1 MPDSELHNTV
11 TPSRR
16 AFMRASVAAAAAGA
30 TGSASVWSS
39 HSPFGRS
46 EALLP
51 ALGVLAV
58 GAAAG
63 LYVGVNWQINSRTS
77 DFSDVDNQQASLEIW
92 STTDSVDTASQSGWR
107 DIFNAWRLTADS
119 DPIHDGNPVYS
130 TSFTGTT
137 GESAYLNAAWSEIR
151 AELTSS
157 IENGVDAATA
167 KTNCRN
173 VLDIHTTRAAIN
185 LLEAHNEQLAS
196 VSEELVE
203 NAERGLA
210 LFYNLGPQGATPTP
224 SIQARAV
231 TTDFVTNGS
240 ASVQTEAG
248 EVVLGSTPVDH
259 FPASL
264 ADVPGVDD
272 NATYELL
279 WFSTY
284 RDSDG
289 TMGPASGLVVDGST
303 NSVDAESGG
312 TPEPFAVKGS
322 GPVIDTN
329 PHRTSNLGIRDAAVE
344 DFGPVWAMPNVFAK
358 ASALLS
364 QQYNQ
369 VRTEINT
376 YVDSAYAAYQAGD
389 LDPSELLTSADI
401 VDQFSDG
408 DTTTRL
414 TAELAASGFLTPE
427 NIKDQTQITV
437 RHSDITNGDGAMN
450 DERTGLLYLQ
460 TGADITVSEGSSIA
474 AADYSSAYIAY
485 HQTDGNGNT
494 EFTTDVLS
502 GDSPLEIVEIHG
514 DQSQINYTQWVE
526 NISDPTDTTQLQ
538 SQIDAITALRDE
550 IEQLREAR
558 ASNGGGGS
566 SGDSGFLSGEWMGV
580 PKAGWLLGGTGVSL
594 LGYGLYSDDD
604 DDYSSRRG
612 GGRY

>member
-1 MPDSELHNTV
+1 
-11 TPSRR
+11 
-16 AFMRASVAAAAAGA
+16 
-30 TGSASVWSS
+30 
-39 HSPFGRS
+39 
-46 EALLP
+46 
-51 ALGVLAV
+51 
-58 GAAAG
+58 
-63 LYVGVNWQINSRTS
+63 
-77 DFSDVDNQQASLEIW
+77 
-92 STTDSVDTASQSGWR
+92 
-107 DIFNAWRLTADS
+107 
-119 DPIHDGNPVYS
+119 
-130 TSFTGTT
+130 
-137 GESAYLNAAWSEIR
+137 
-151 AELTSS
+151 
-157 IENGVDAATA
+157 
-167 KTNCRN
+167 
-173 VLDIHTTRAAIN
+173 
-185 LLEAHNEQLAS
+185 
-196 VSEELVE
+196 
-203 NAERGLA
+203 
-210 LFYNLGPQGATPTP
+210 
-224 SIQARAV
+224 
-231 TTDFVTNGS
+231 
-240 ASVQTEAG
+240 
-248 EVVLGSTPVDH
+248 
-259 FPASL
+259 
-264 ADVPGVDD
+264 
-272 NATYELL
+272 
-279 WFSTY
+279 
-284 RDSDG
+284 
-289 TMGPASGLVVDGST
+289 
-303 NSVDAESGG
+303 
-312 TPEPFAVKGS
+312 
-322 GPVIDTN
+322 
-329 PHRTSNLGIRDAAVE
+329 
-344 DFGPVWAMPNVFAK
+344 MPNVFAK